1 MNTLLS
7 KLPQLSAKNYRF
19 LLQVLGHAFFGILI
33 LWSII
38 FYKERM
44 LHFDSAYYTFNLLYH
59 QDFYIAH
66 GRTISYASQWMP
78 LLAMKLG
85 CSLKVILIVY
95 SMSFMLLFYGIYNLI
110 VYGFKNVEGGIFL
123 ALAVSLTVRYKFY
136 AGISEVF
143 FSLTLA
149 ALLIGWLTK
158 NRDQFYRLTSWQ
170 NLLIGML
177 LVLVLT
183 TGHPIIILPVLSFF
197 AFDICYNK
205 RWKDWYNWGL
215 IGFAVSIFYYR
226 FSKIQGD
233 TGSYESNRF
242 NNAFANLE
250 EFSGLFELRV
260 WEIIQWYFETQ
271 YTFPVIICAI
281 CIIILIARKKILS
294 SLVILLS
301 VVALLAMI
309 LVTYSYLSGRIYAM
323 IDGYIGLIGVVL
335 SMPIFYVILKSK
347 QHFLSVLIITFL
359 LAFNLHR
366 IYGKRDFFQ
375 KRQSYIEEI
384 IEKNTQLNQRKLVL
398 RMQDFIW
405 DQFWYPWALPYETLL
420 YSSIKHP
427 ENAAT
432 IYMAEWNEGED
443 KWGKLQEVLP
453 GDGRKIKNLPTKYFK
468 LDENKP
474 GLITEFPSNYR

>member
-1 MNTLLS
+1 MNKLLS
-7 KLPQLSAKNYRF
+7 KLPQLSPKTYR
-19 LLQVLGHAFFGILI
+19 LLLLVLGHTFFGVLI
-33 LWSII
+33 VWSIV

-44 LHFDSAYYTFNLLYH
+44 LHFDSAYYTFNLFYN

-85 CSLKVILIVY
+85 FSLKTILIIY

-143 FSLTLA
+143 FSLALA

-158 NRDQFYRLTSWQ
+158 NRDQFHRLTAWQ

-177 LVLVLT
+177 LVLILT

-197 AFDICYNK
+197 AFDVCYNK
-205 RWKDWYNWGL
+205 RWKDLYNWGL
-215 IGFAVSIFYYR
+215 IAFAVGVFYYR

-242 NNAFANLE
+242 NNAFTNLE
-250 EFSGLFELRV
+250 EFNNLFELKV

-271 YTFPVIICAI
+271 YAFPIVICLISV
-281 CIIILIARKKILS
+281 IILIARKHILS
-294 SLVILLS
+294 SLVLILS
-301 VVALLAMI
+301 TIALLAMI
-309 LVTYSYLSGRIYAM
+309 IVTYSYLNGKIYAM
-323 IDGYIGLIGVVL
+323 IDGYVGLIGIVL
-335 SMPIFYVILKSK
+335 AIPIFYVVLKSK
-347 QHFLSVLIITFL
+347 HRFVSIFIITAL
-359 LAFNLHR
+359 LVFNLHR
-366 IYGKRDFFQ
+366 IYGTREFFQ
-375 KRQSYIEEI
+375 NRQSYLEEM
-384 IEKNTQLNQRKLVL
+384 IEKTAQPEQRKVVL

-405 DQFWYPWALPYETLL
+405 DKLWYPWAMPYETLL
-420 YSSIKHP
+420 HTSIKKP

-443 KWGKLQEVLP
+443 KWGKLKQVLP

-474 GLITEFPSNYR
+474 VLITEFPSSYK

>member
-1 MNTLLS
+1 
-7 KLPQLSAKNYRF
+7 
-19 LLQVLGHAFFGILI
+19 
-33 LWSII
+33 
-38 FYKERM
+38 M
-44 LHFDSAYYTFNLLYH
+44 LHFDSAYYTFNLLYN

-85 CSLKVILIVY
+85 FSLKTVLVVY

-110 VYGFKNVEGGIFL
+110 VYGFRNIEGGIFL

-143 FSLTLA
+143 FSLALA

-158 NRDQFYRLTSWQ
+158 NRDQFHRLTAWQ
-170 NLLIGML
+170 NLLIGIL

-197 AFDICYNK
+197 AFDVCYNR
-205 RWKDWYNWGL
+205 RWKDLYNWGL
-215 IGFAVSIFYYR
+215 IAFAVGVFYYR
-226 FSKIQGD
+226 FSSIQGN

-250 EFSGLFELRV
+250 EFNGLFELRV

-271 YTFPVIICAI
+271 YAFPIVICAV
-281 CIIILIARKKILS
+281 CLLILIARKKILS

-301 VVALLAMI
+301 VLALLAMI
-309 LVTYSYLSGRIYAM
+309 MVTYSYLNGKIYAM

-335 SMPIFYVILKSK
+335 AIPIFYVLLKSK
-347 QHFLSVLIITFL
+347 QHLISVVVITLL

-366 IYGKRDFFQ
+366 IYGTREFFQ
-375 KRQSYIEEI
+375 KRQSYIEEM
-384 IEKNTQLNQRKLVL
+384 IEQNVQPNQRKLVL

-405 DQFWYPWALPYETLL
+405 DQFWYPWAMPYETLL

-427 ENAAT
+427 ENAAS
-432 IYMAEWNEGED
+432 IYMAEWNEGEE
-443 KWGKLQEVLP
+443 KWEKLKEVLP
-453 GDGRKIKNLPTKYFK
+453 GDGRKIQNLPKKYFQ
-468 LDENKP
+468 LDEHKP
-474 GLITEFPSNYR
+474 VLITKFPSSYK